1 MIKSIKY
8 FSALFIFTFILSSC
22 EKVVQ
27 VEVPEGETLLVIDAW
42 VNDLPGKQTV
52 RLTTTAP
59 VFDGSPTPSANGA
72 IVSLEDLNNGKTYS
86 FLENNGTGNY
96 EFTPAITDTM
106 CVEGHTYKLNVSWK
120 GNSYYATSVVNRTTT
135 VDTVG
140 FDENR
145 NFSTNELNG
154 YFVWLFGKDIAGP
167 ARDYYWIKS
176 FKNGVLYNEP
186 VVLNISEDA
195 GGGEST
201 DGLCFIPPVAYF
213 SVMPSAKTLQL
224 NDIYTAEVHSLNRE
238 SYEYLLQLRTQINN
252 SGAGLFATT
261 PENLRTNIKRVGS
274 APRALGWFNMAKA
287 SRKSFVCQNY
297 SVESVFPFYFC
308 P

>member
-1 MIKSIKY
+1 MKTLKY
-8 FSALFIFTFILSSC
+8 FSTLIISAFIFSSC

-42 VNDLPGKQTV
+42 VNDLTGKQTV

-59 VFDGSPTPSANGA
+59 VFDGNPTPAANGA
-72 IVSLEDLNNGKTYS
+72 IVSLEDLNNGKIYS
-86 FLENNGTGNY
+86 FIENNGTGNY
-96 EFTPAITDTM
+96 EYTPAIADTM
-106 CVEGHTYKLNVSWK
+106 CVEGHAYKLNVSWK
-120 GNSYYATSVVNRTTT
+120 GNSYYATSAVNRTTT

-140 FDENR
+140 FDKITE
-145 NFSTNELNG
+145 FGSTESKG
-154 YFVWLFGKDIAGP
+154 YLVWQFGRDIPGP
-167 ARDYYWIKS
+167 TRDYYWLKAY
-176 FKNGVLYNEP
+176 KNGVLYNDP
-186 VVLNISEDA
+186 AFINISEDA

-201 DGLCFIPPVAYF
+201 DGLCFIPPTAFF
-213 SVMPSAKTLQL
+213 SVIPGDNSLQL
-224 NDIYTAEVHSLNRE
+224 NDVFTAEVHSLNKE

-261 PENLRTNIKRVGS
+261 PENLRTNIKPIGN
-274 APRALGWFNMAKA
+274 APRALGWFNMAKV
-287 SRKSFVCQNY
+287 SRKSFVCQDY